1 VKREFPTLNILPTSF
16 LTSSFLTSPIS
27 STSHASKVPLIID
40 VPTAH
45 RKDPMKRR
53 GIIPVE
59 SAKYPLD
66 IPENPRVRHN
76 LLPLTSANP
85 PVGKSKRLV

>member
-1 VKREFPTLNILPTSF
+1 
-16 LTSSFLTSPIS
+16 
-27 STSHASKVPLIID
+27 
-40 VPTAH
+40 
-45 RKDPMKRR
+45 MKRR